1 MNVYPQNPWPFYH
14 WSLGGISKSLVL
26 GSFAKGLFPIKDI
39 KIKIAHMKKY
49 MRTIQGKY
57 LNSLRFNF
65 AISKNKYPYKKFHYN
80 FTKIV
85 HTFIV
90 P

>member
-1 MNVYPQNPWPFYH
+1 
-14 WSLGGISKSLVL
+14 
-26 GSFAKGLFPIKDI
+26 
-39 KIKIAHMKKY
+39 MKKY